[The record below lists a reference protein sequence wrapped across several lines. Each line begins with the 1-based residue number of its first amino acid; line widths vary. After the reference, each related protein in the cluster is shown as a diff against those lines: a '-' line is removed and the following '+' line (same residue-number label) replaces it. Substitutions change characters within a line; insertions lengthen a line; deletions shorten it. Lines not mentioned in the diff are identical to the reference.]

1 MALLSCKPRSDG
13 LSSKFESGAVGLPP
27 LCTQSTRPSHPT
39 MRTAKT
45 PPVYEPRPQA
55 EPFPPLSF
63 SLPRPIPSSALPF
76 HSVYLP
82 NQIERAQRRERERE
96 RERQI
101 MADAASYEEQRRRQM
116 EVNKRKLEELQL
128 HHLSAAVREAAAPK
142 PWPVGP
148 ISFLFLGNIVAFCR
162 RCRGSLIRVRV
173 LQAKTRKPRHATGEE
188 AEPLRR
194 SGRVAN
200 LSEKPKYREVR
211 ALVP

>member
-1 MALLSCKPRSDG
+1 
-13 LSSKFESGAVGLPP
+13 
-27 LCTQSTRPSHPT
+27 
-39 MRTAKT
+39 
-45 PPVYEPRPQA
+45 
-55 EPFPPLSF
+55 
-63 SLPRPIPSSALPF
+63 
-76 HSVYLP
+76 
-82 NQIERAQRRERERE
+82 
-96 RERQI
+96 

-148 ISFLFLGNIVAFCR
+148 ISFLFLANIVAFCR

>member
-1 MALLSCKPRSDG
+1 
-13 LSSKFESGAVGLPP
+13 LSSKFESGAVGLPS
-27 LCTQSTRPSHPT
+27 LCTQSTRSSDPT
-39 MRTAKT
+39 TAQCERPRCHRSMNRVHKT
-45 PPVYEPRPQA
+45 NTSTPFLFSAATHTRP
-55 EPFPPLSF
+55 L
-63 SLPRPIPSSALPF
+63 LC
-76 HSVYLP
+76 HSVHLP
-82 NQIERAQRRERERE
+82 NQIETAQRRERK
-96 RERQI
+96 I

-116 EVNKRKLEELQL
+116 EANKRKLEELQL

-148 ISFLFLGNIVAFCR
+148 ISFLFLANIVAFCR